1 MSKPSKC
8 EDDRG
13 DTYKDVQVFPSVPR
27 RKKENQRFSTKELA
41 LISVLTS
48 LWIVSQLYLG
58 PVISQTTRV
67 YGVTQ
72 RVMGW
77 FLMLTLARLT
87 GRFGRVTAMATI
99 ASLATRV
106 IRMGSVY
113 SLFVGFGYALGGLT
127 FDLLYF
133 FPIAKNLKGRSEKTY
148 LLGISVFSGTVA
160 LIPYILFKFSV
171 LGFYGFLVWIPLY
184 AYNSIKSVTLNVL
197 GTLIGISVLPQIEVW
212 ASKVRENHRQI
223 DDQQGNRKSHQE
235 RVREAEKHS

>member
-1 MSKPSKC
+1 MNESSKC
-8 EDDRG
+8 GDDRG
-13 DTYKDVQVFPSVPR
+13 DTHKNDLVFPSTLQSKR
-27 RKKENQRFSTKELA
+27 ARLRFNTKELA

-58 PVISQTTRV
+58 PIISQITGV
-67 YGVTQ
+67 HGVTQ

-77 FLMLTLARLT
+77 FLMLTLAALT
-87 GRFGRVTAMATI
+87 GRFGRVTAMAAIT
-99 ASLATRV
+99 SLATRA
-106 IRMGSVY
+106 IRLGRPY

-133 FPIAKNLKGRSEKTY
+133 FPVAKNLKGRAKRTY

-160 LIPYILFKFSV
+160 LIPYLLFMFSV
-171 LGFYGFLVWIPLY
+171 LDFYTFLVWIPTY
-184 AYNSIKSVTLNVL
+184 APRSVKSVALNVL

-223 DDQQGNRKSHQE
+223 DDQ
-235 RVREAEKHS
+235 

>member
-1 MSKPSKC
+1 MSEPSKC
-8 EDDRG
+8 EDDCG
-13 DTYKDVQVFPSVPR
+13 NIHKNDLAFPSALQSKR
-27 RKKENQRFSTKELA
+27 AHLRFSTKELA

-58 PVISQTTRV
+58 PVISQTTQQH
-67 YGVTQ
+67 GVIQ

-87 GRFGRVTAMATI
+87 GKFGRVTAMATI
-99 ASLATRV
+99 TSLATRA
-106 IRMGSVY
+106 IRTGPVY

-133 FPIAKNLKGRSEKTY
+133 FPIAKNLKGRAEKTY

-171 LGFYGFLVWIPLY
+171 LDFYVFLVWIPLY
-184 AYNSIKSVTLNVL
+184 AYSSIKSVTLNVL
-197 GTLIGISVLPQIEVW
+197 GTLMGISVLPQIEVW

-223 DDQQGNRKSHQE
+223 DDQQRNRKSHQE
-235 RVREAEKHS
+235 KG

>member
-1 MSKPSKC
+1 MSESSK
-8 EDDRG
+8 RG
-13 DTYKDVQVFPSVPR
+13 DDYGDTHKNDLVFPSALQSKR
-27 RKKENQRFSTKELA
+27 ARLRFNTKELA

-58 PVISQTTRV
+58 PVISQTTQQH
-67 YGVTQ
+67 GVIQ

-87 GRFGRVTAMATI
+87 GKFGRVTAMATI
-99 ASLATRV
+99 TSLATRA
-106 IRMGSVY
+106 IRTGPVY

-133 FPIAKNLKGRSEKTY
+133 FPIAKNLKGRAEKTY

-160 LIPYILFKFSV
+160 LIPYILFTFSV

-184 AYNSIKSVTLNVL
+184 TYNSIKSVALNVL

-212 ASKVRENHRQI
+212 ASKVRESPRQI
-223 DDQQGNRKSHQE
+223 DGQQGNRKRHRE
-235 RVREAEKHS
+235 KVREAEKRS